1 MNLNN
6 RATGAEGDEPTG
18 IDWAA
23 LDRDIRSASGWPLP
37 FDLVNAAQDDAD
49 ADASLWPNVLDAKG
63 KATAEVARPN
73 PAAFRAAL
81 NRAAQTDPA
90 EVAFLANAIS
100 EAEAR
105 EIIAAAAAERGHE
118 RRLDAEVTALRLDL
132 AAKGHRRQ
140 AEHDAGL
147 AESRRRRENRAAE
160 ALERRTRALDPT
172 SRVVRLAAAA
182 RFVPWIAVLPAVL
195 AAVLGAVNVG
205 VQFDALSP
213 GTHVINWLIE
223 PLLTLPLLAILAA
236 QISGAV
242 PSGGANPYRRL
253 ERVLITV
260 AVGLNV
266 GLHLLVGAPVAEAA
280 VWAIVPAG
288 LAISAYLVPRLIGH
302 LMDALT
308 AAGTAEVDPPRA
320 PREASPGPI
329 PSQDNAVIDAD
340 RRTDAEVLDA
350 FARAVQTGQLDPRT
364 GRPIDPTSAESI
376 RRTLRVGRARAA
388 ALRDEYAAT
397 TD

>member
-1 MNLNN
+1 MTVNSN
-6 RATGAEGDEPTG
+6 RNAGADEPDG
-18 IDWAA
+18 IDWKR
-23 LDRDIRSASGWPLP
+23 LDQEIREQSGWLLPL
-37 FDLVNAAQDDAD
+37 DLAAAGHADDD
-49 ADASLWPNVLDAKG
+49 ADASLWPNAIDAKG

-73 PAAFRAAL
+73 PEAFRAAL

-90 EVAFLANAIS
+90 EVDILANAIS

-105 EIIAAAAAERGHE
+105 DIIAAAAAERAHE

-147 AESRRRRENRAAE
+147 AESRRRRENRAAA

-172 SRVVRLAAAA
+172 SRVVRLAAAE
-182 RFVPWIAVLPAVL
+182 RFVPWIAVVPAIL

-242 PSGGANPYRRL
+242 ASGGANPYRGL

-302 LMDALT
+302 LRASLVD
-308 AAGTAEVDPPRA
+308 AGTAEAASPVA
-320 PREASPGPI
+320 PLKASPGPI
-329 PSQDNAVIDAD
+329 PMQVETVIDAE
-340 RRTDAEVLDA
+340 RRTDDEVLSA
-350 FARAVQTGQLDPRT
+350 FARAIKTGQLDPHT
-364 GRPIDPTSAESI
+364 NRPIDPTSAESI
-376 RRTLRVGRARAA
+376 RRTIRVGRARAA
-388 ALRDEYAAT
+388 ALRDAFAAANE
-397 TD
+397 